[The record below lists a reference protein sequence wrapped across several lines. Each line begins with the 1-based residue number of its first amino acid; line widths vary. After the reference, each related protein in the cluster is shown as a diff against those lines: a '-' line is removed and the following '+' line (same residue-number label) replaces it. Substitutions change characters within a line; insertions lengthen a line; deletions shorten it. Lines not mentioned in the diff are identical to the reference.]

1 MSLTMDED
9 SCTLVHANTHTHW
22 HKTFGHVKRHTRL
35 HAVTR
40 TPLTY
45 LNSAPCRSQT
55 AHTRARTRTRAH
67 TLPHRR
73 SLPPRSDK
81 CSQERRRTLW
91 CPPFSSVL
99 RSGGG
104 GRGRRRGSRSRLR
117 SCRSRRSVGTG
128 TSEARGGAAAV
139 VSSRRGETGAA
150 PRPASA
156 PRTAPTARGQEA
168 TRTQDIP
175 RRPKARVSP
184 PLLQTS

>member
-1 MSLTMDED
+1 MRTRARL
-9 SCTLVHANTHTHW
+9 CTPTHTHTHW
-22 HKTFGHVKRHTRL
+22 HKTFGYVKRHTRLRL

-45 LNSAPCRSQT
+45 LNSVTCRFQT

-73 SLPPRSDK
+73 SLAPRSDK

-91 CPPFSSVL
+91 RPPFSSVL

-104 GRGRRRGSRSRLR
+104 GRGRRRESCSRLR
-117 SCRSRRSVGTG
+117 SCRSSLSVGTG

-139 VSSRRGETGAA
+139 VSSRHGATGAA

-156 PRTAPTARGQEA
+156 PRTAPIARGQEP